1 MKKIYEVT
9 ITGTE
14 PVLAESP
21 QKALEIANH
30 TKGYWLTLEAD
41 HVEEADLDRIDKNV
55 CPWGADGRT
64 CHEIVKDVGCD
75 GEDNNP
81 WQS

>member
-21 QKALEIANH
+21 QKALEIANS
-30 TKGYWLTLEAD
+30 TTGDWPTLQGR

-55 CPWGADGRT
+55 CPWGGDGRT
-64 CHEIVKDVGCD
+64 CHEVAKEVGCD
-75 GEDNNP
+75 GGTNE
-81 WQS
+81 

>member
-21 QKALEIANH
+21 QKALEIANS
-30 TKGYWLTLEAD
+30 TKRDWPTLEAD
-41 HVEEADLDRIDKNV
+41 HAEEADLDRIDKNAY
-55 CPWGADGRT
+55 PWGADGRT

-81 WQS
+81 LQS